1 MANVPR
7 MSKTDYEN
15 RKSWLIDTA
24 ETPEDKANLK
34 KDLAALKK
42 LYKQGRVEAGI
53 TGANGK
59 AKVNPVYRNM
69 GR

>member
-7 MSKTDYEN
+7 MSKAEYEN
-15 RKSWLIDTA
+15 RLSWLTDTA
-24 ETPEDKANLK
+24 ETPEDKANLRK
-34 KDLAALKK
+34 EIAALKK

-53 TGANGK
+53 TTSNGK

-69 GR
+69 GK

>member
-1 MANVPR
+1 MPNVPR
-7 MSKTDYEN
+7 MSYSEYEN
-15 RKSWLIDTA
+15 KRSWLIDTA

-53 TGANGK
+53 TTPNGK

-69 GR
+69 GK

>member
-1 MANVPR
+1 MPNVPR
-7 MSKTDYEN
+7 MSYAEYEN
-15 RKSWLIDTA
+15 RRSWLIDTA

-42 LYKQGRVEAGI
+42 LYKQGRVESGI
-53 TGANGK
+53 TSANGK

-69 GR
+69 GK